1 MDELNYIQI
10 LILSVL
16 QAVTEFLP
24 ISSSAHLLLPSKI
37 LGWAD
42 QGIFFDISV
51 HFASLAAVIIY
62 LREDVLK
69 LSFLNSR
76 LFLML
81 CLATIPI
88 VVIAPIIA
96 SYEPRW
102 TIFTIAI
109 SNILF
114 ALLLYASTLI
124 GSQAKEI
131 KEMSLNEAFLIGIW
145 QVFSIVSG
153 ASRSGTAI
161 TGALFLGFS
170 REEAARFAILL
181 SIPTILGALVFSFGK
196 NAILTTNID
205 ILATFTAFLTT
216 FVISYF
222 TIDWFIKFV
231 RKVGFGIFIIY
242 RLCLGVLLLC
252 LM

>member
-124 GSQAKEI
+124 GSQVKQI
-131 KEMSLNEAFLIGIW
+131 REMSSNEAFFGGTLFHILIPP
-145 QVFSIVSG
+145 VFLFILASSG
-153 ASRSGTAI
+153 AIQKLTLTA
-161 TGALFLGFS
+161 A
-170 REEAARFAILL
+170 
-181 SIPTILGALVFSFGK
+181 
-196 NAILTTNID
+196 
-205 ILATFTAFLTT
+205 
-216 FVISYF
+216 
-222 TIDWFIKFV
+222 
-231 RKVGFGIFIIY
+231 
-242 RLCLGVLLLC
+242 
-252 LM
+252 

>member
-76 LFLML
+76 LFFML

-124 GSQAKEI
+124 GSQAKQI
-131 KEMSLNEAFLIGIW
+131 KEMSSNEAFLIGMW
-145 QVFSIVSG
+145 QVFSIISG

-181 SIPTILGALVFSFGK
+181 SIPTILGALVFSFGS
-196 NAILTTNID
+196 NSILTTDID

-231 RKVGFGIFIIY
+231 RKVGFGIFIAY

-252 LM
+252 LI

>member
-1 MDELNYIQI
+1 
-10 LILSVL
+10 
-16 QAVTEFLP
+16 
-24 ISSSAHLLLPSKI
+24 
-37 LGWAD
+37 
-42 QGIFFDISV
+42 
-51 HFASLAAVIIY
+51 
-62 LREDVLK
+62 
-69 LSFLNSR
+69 
-76 LFLML
+76 ML

-124 GSQAKEI
+124 GSQAKQI

-145 QVFSIVSG
+145 QVFSIISG

-196 NAILTTNID
+196 NAILTTDID

-216 FVISYF
+216 FIISYF

-252 LM
+252 QM